1 MVRSRATLRSVLP
14 DISWSVCHRR
24 KRLRGCRD
32 RHDASHWGGGR
43 VLRRLVR
50 CCARRRRPRSCRL
63 RSGITLVPETR
74 DLGMGCIVH
83 CSWSARRTH
92 VRAQIYCYFRQ
103 CFMQPRALA
112 HHTSALSAV
121 LQRRTCAHTGG
132 VPPRGGARGARR
144 GPRAAPRPRR
154 GAGGGG
160 APRARAGALSR
171 VGGLAPRPPAGTDAV
186 RAPRFCACATWPYFS
201 IKRTHS
207 S

>member
-1 MVRSRATLRSVLP
+1 VRSRATLRSVLP
-14 DISWSVCHRR
+14 DISWSLCHRR

-132 VPPRGGARGARR
+132 VQPRRGAARAPPPPPRRRRGARR
-144 GPRAAPRPRR
+144 GRR
-154 GAGGGG
+154 GA
-160 APRARAGALSR
+160 ARARRGPLARRGSR
-171 VGGLAPRPPAGTDAV
+171 PPPPPAGTDAV